1 MRSCY
6 LEEEKKWI
14 LKNVP
19 NGEKIIN
26 MKNPNDVI
34 GALCDYFA
42 AAMTRDDEPTQ
53 KTYEAEAIMDR
64 IANDDDDWPKW
75 DGDN

>member
-1 MRSCY
+1 
-6 LEEEKKWI
+6 
-14 LKNVP
+14 
-19 NGEKIIN
+19 
-26 MKNPNDVI
+26 
-34 GALCDYFA
+34 
-42 AAMTRDDEPTQ
+42 MTLDDEPTQ

>member
-1 MRSCY
+1 
-6 LEEEKKWI
+6 
-14 LKNVP
+14 
-19 NGEKIIN
+19 

-34 GALCDYFA
+34 GALCDYSV

>member
-34 GALCDYFA
+34 GALCDYSV
-42 AAMTRDDEPTQ
+42 AAMTLDDEPTQ
-53 KTYEAEAIMDR
+53 KTYEAEAIIDW

>member
-34 GALCDYFA
+34 GALCDYSV
-42 AAMTRDDEPTQ
+42 AAMTLDDEPTQ

-64 IANDDDDWPKW
+64 IANDDDEWPKW